1 MTILGLVF
9 ILICIAAALSRSRKV
24 CEKIEQWKNR
34 AASWL
39 PYLPA
44 DPVTSSSP
52 SEKTQKEEKRL
63 QYVFPP
69 LQPKTSSRSSM
80 GLKRLEKS
88 NWLTIDAH
96 YTSEHQVRNYLLRTS
111 HPNVIQC
118 LPGSEAACHEVLSTA
133 VDFLITRFPDHFTIE
148 GETITNH
155 IANESFLVGP
165 DCPNPLEVAARLSME
180 DFNILMKNAE
190 TGEYHLQASATLFP
204 AGWKLQERIGSTMA
218 NLHGPVP
225 GWKEKMGGAVNRYFD
240 HLSAKTAMERTNLF
254 IQSDPSLFSDAPEIP
269 TGHEKRKMPQDLQ
282 VRRERQTF
290 TRLEKTGAV
299 LFTVRTYMQPLEDLE
314 DEEAVALIHQVRGWD
329 EEMRVYKG
337 WDVWGGAFEE
347 WCEKRF
353 GR

>member
-1 MTILGLVF
+1 MTFLGLVF
-9 ILICIAAALSRSRKV
+9 ILICFAAALSRSKNS

-34 AASWL
+34 AASRL
-39 PYLPA
+39 PHLPT
-44 DPVTSSSP
+44 DSVTSSSP
-52 SEKTQKEEKRL
+52 LEDTQKEEKRL

-69 LQPKTSSRSSM
+69 LQPKTSSRTSM

-88 NWLTIDAH
+88 NWLTLDAH

-118 LPGSEAACHEVLSTA
+118 LPGSEAACHEVLSIA
-133 VDFLITRFPDHFTIE
+133 VDFLITRFPDHFTME
-148 GETITNH
+148 GKTITNH

-165 DCPNPLEVAARLSME
+165 DCPNPLEVAARLAME
-180 DFNILMKNAE
+180 DFNVLMKNTE
-190 TGEYHLQASATLFP
+190 TGKYHLQASATLFP
-204 AGWKLQERIGSTMA
+204 AGWKLQERIGTTMA

-225 GWKEKMGGAVNRYFD
+225 GWKEKMGGA
-240 HLSAKTAMERTNLF
+240 
-254 IQSDPSLFSDAPEIP
+254 
-269 TGHEKRKMPQDLQ
+269 

-314 DEEAVALIHQVRGWD
+314 DEEAAALIHQVRGW
-329 EEMRVYKG
+329 EEEIRVYKG

>member
-1 MTILGLVF
+1 MTSLGLLF
-9 ILICIAAALSRSRKV
+9 ILICLVAALSRSKNV
-24 CEKIEQWKNR
+24 CEKIEKWKNWAVSR
-34 AASWL
+34 L
-39 PYLPA
+39 PHLPT

-52 SEKTQKEEKRL
+52 AGKTRKEEKHL
-63 QYVFPP
+63 QYALPP
-69 LQPKTSSRSSM
+69 LQPKTPSRISM

-88 NWLTIDAH
+88 NWLTVDAH

-118 LPGSEAACHEVLSTA
+118 LPGSEAACHEVLSIA
-133 VDFLITRFPDHFTIE
+133 VNFLITRFPDHFTME

-155 IANESFLVGP
+155 IANESFLVGL
-165 DCPNPLEVAARLSME
+165 DCPNPLEVAARLAME
-180 DFNILMKNAE
+180 DFNILMKNSE

-204 AGWKLQERIGSTMA
+204 AGWKLQERIGTTMA

-225 GWKEKMGGAVNRYFD
+225 NWKEKMGGAVNRYFD

-254 IQSDPSLFSDAPEIP
+254 IQSDPHLFSDAPEIP
-269 TGHEKRKMPQDLQ
+269 AGQEKKDNTPRPP
-282 VRRERQTF
+282 
-290 TRLEKTGAV
+290 V

-314 DEEAVALIHQVRGWD
+314 DEEAVALIHQVGGW
-329 EEMRVYKG
+329 EEEIKVYKG
-337 WDVWGGAFEE
+337 WEVWGKAFEE

>member
-1 MTILGLVF
+1 MTFLGLAF
-9 ILICIAAALSRSRKV
+9 ILICLVAGLSRSKNV

-34 AASWL
+34 TVSRL
-39 PYLPA
+39 PHLPS

-52 SEKTQKEEKRL
+52 AKETQEEEKHL
-63 QYVFPP
+63 QYALPT
-69 LQPKTSSRSSM
+69 LQSKTSSRTSM

-88 NWLTIDAH
+88 NWLTIDTH

-118 LPGSEAACHEVLSTA
+118 LPGSEAACHEVLSIA
-133 VDFLITRFPDHFTIE
+133 VDFFITRFPNHFTME

-165 DCPNPLEVAARLSME
+165 DCPNPLEIAARLAME
-180 DFNILMKNAE
+180 DFNVLMKNAE
-190 TGEYHLQASATLFP
+190 TGKYHLQASATLFP
-204 AGWKLQERIGSTMA
+204 AGWKLQERIGTTMA

-225 GWKEKMGGAVNRYFD
+225 SWKEKMGGAVNRYFD

-254 IQSDPSLFSDAPEIP
+254 IQSNPDLFSDAPEIP
-269 TGHEKRKMPQDLQ
+269 AGHEKRTMPQELQ

-299 LFTVRTYMQPLEDLE
+299 LFTVRTYMQPLDDLE
-314 DEEAVALIHQVRGWD
+314 DEEAVALIHQVRGW
-329 EEMRVYKG
+329 EEEIKVYKG
-337 WDVWGGAFEE
+337 WDVWGQAFEK

-353 GR
+353 RR